1 MMKVDNV
8 MGSTAGAGSGDFHVY
23 RAFRRREMLRVER
36 MEKDA
41 ALEEADEEFESAR
54 DGKRKACEERLSK
67 NAAKRKRRREK
78 QKAGGGGGAKGAQA
92 DDDEE
97 DESVDESEFSYV
109 PDAEREPAPSFSNDG
124 SFLEKMR
131 ELQRKEADAKPAA
144 SAPSEE

>member
-41 ALEEADEEFESAR
+41 ELEEANEEFEASR
-54 DGKRKACEERLSK
+54 DGKRKACEERRSK
-67 NAAKRKRRREK
+67 NAAKRKRRREN
-78 QKAGGGGGAKGAQA
+78 QKKADGAAKGAQG
-92 DDDEE
+92 DDGGE
-97 DESVDESEFSYV
+97 DEPVDESEFSYV

>member
-41 ALEEADEEFESAR
+41 ELEEANDEFEAAR

-78 QKAGGGGGAKGAQA
+78 QKAAGGAAKGAQA
-92 DDDEE
+92 DDDGE
-97 DESVDESEFSYV
+97 DEPVDESEFSYV
-109 PDAEREPAPSFSNDG
+109 PDAEREQAPSFSNDG